1 MVTYRFGNGDIGLG
15 MFHPSARACLQK
27 QGMEKMAKK

>member
-1 MVTYRFGNGDIGLG
+1 MGILVWG

-27 QGMEKMAKK
+27 QGMEKMAQKQPTHVGE